1 MKKINCFIPY
11 SHPTQVANTLHELR
25 LCDAID
31 HIYLLSVA
39 PDTQPI
45 EGCELL
51 PIDTLRSTS
60 TLQAIAHHAGCDF
73 VLLYTSFAPL
83 HPGYFALERMMRIA
97 EDSGAGMVYA
107 DSYQRM
113 NGELQKHPV
122 IDYQQGSLRD
132 DFNFGELLM
141 FNANAL
147 REAASH
153 QTSNYQFAGLYDLR
167 LKLSQQHT
175 LVHINEYLYT
185 IDEVE
190 QATDREKHFDYVD
203 PKNRAVQIEME
214 AACTDHLKTIGG
226 YLAPSF
232 EPIAFDAEDFPCEAS
247 VIIPVRNRVRTI
259 ADAIQSVL
267 RQKTDFPFNLIVID
281 NHSTDGTTEAID
293 QFNDERIVHL
303 IPERDDLGIGGCW
316 NTGVHHPL
324 CGKFAVQLDS
334 DDLYND
340 ENTLQTIVDAFYAQ
354 NCGMVVGTYRMTDF
368 ALNEIPP
375 GIIDHREWTPDNGR
389 NNALRINGLGAP
401 RAFYTPLLRQVKLPN
416 TSYGEDYA
424 LGLNISRRYQIG
436 RVYEV
441 VYLCRRWEGNSDAA
455 LPIERQNANNLY
467 KDRIRTW
474 ELQARIAQNKK
485 A

>member
-11 SHPTQVANTLHELR
+11 ATPAQVVDTVHTLQS
-25 LCDAID
+25 CPAID
-31 HIYLLSVA
+31 RIYLLSTTPDA
-39 PDTQPI
+39 PSI
-45 EGCELL
+45 EGCEFLHITSL
-51 PIDTLRSTS
+51 YSTS
-60 TLQAIAHHAGCDF
+60 TMQTIARHAESDF
-73 VLLYTSFAPL
+73 VLLYTLYAPL
-83 HPGYFALERMMRIA
+83 QLGYFALERMMRIA
-97 EDSGAGMVYA
+97 EDSQAGLLYA
-107 DSYQRM
+107 DFYQRIG
-113 NGELQKHPV
+113 GELRKHPV

-132 DFNFGELLM
+132 DFDFGTLLL
-141 FNANAL
+141 FNAKAF
-147 REAASH
+147 REAAS
-153 QTSNYQFAGLYDLR
+153 QPDNDYQFAGWYDLR
-167 LKLSQQHT
+167 LKLSQKWDF
-175 LVHINEYLYT
+175 VHINEYLYT
-185 IDEVE
+185 VNEEE
-190 QATDREKHFDYVD
+190 QTTGREKHFDYVD

-214 AACTDHLKTIGG
+214 TACTEHLKAIGG

-232 EPIAFDAEDFPCEAS
+232 KPIAFDAEDFPCEAS

-267 RQKTDFPFNLIVID
+267 QQKTDFPFNLIIVD
-281 NHSTDGTTEAID
+281 NHSTDGTTEVIN

-316 NTGVHHPL
+316 NMGVHHPQ

-334 DDLYND
+334 DDLYSN
-340 ENTLQTIVDAFYAQ
+340 ENTLQTIVNAFYVQ

-375 GIIDHREWTPDNGR
+375 GIIDHREWTPENGR

-424 LGLNISRRYQIG
+424 LGLNISRLYQIG

-474 ELQARIAQNKK
+474 ELQARIAQNKGI
-485 A
+485 